1 MTGLFRHFV
10 IIYTKCTDLCDQI
23 DQRDLSHK
31 GLIFKMRSIISLFKN
46 SIISKKN
53 LPASSMG
60 LFWID
65 AVSCGDIRLGKNS
78 SIFLRASWIL
88 LQRQNSVR

>member
-10 IIYTKCTDLCDQI
+10 IIYTKCTDLRDQI

-31 GLIFKMRSIISLFKN
+31 GLIFKMRSISLFKN
-46 SIISKKN
+46 SIISKNN
-53 LPASSMG
+53 LPSSSMG

-65 AVSCGDIRLGKNS
+65 AVSGGEIRLGKNS

-88 LQRQNSVR
+88 FQRQNSVR